1 MSALDPKTIRPQRD
15 WVTVLMEERKS
26 KLESGIFLPSAE
38 TGVEKV
44 TEGAGTI
51 VNVGPGE
58 LNQTLGLSTGQRI
71 LLRSYLKYANVIPT
85 DEYWPSGAK
94 KEYFFMSSKDIMA
107 VVLGDLEVGVFS
119 RPAVSGA
126 V

>member
-1 MSALDPKTIRPQRD
+1 MSAYDPKTIRPQRD

-26 KLESGIFLPSAE
+26 QLSSGIFLPGSE

-51 VNVGPGE
+51 VGVGPGE
-58 LNQTLGLSTGQRI
+58 INQALDLSPGQRI
-71 LLRSYLKYANVIPT
+71 LLRSYLKYANAIPT
-85 DEYWPSGAK
+85 EETWPSGAK

-107 VVLGDLEVGVFS
+107 LIPRDTDVGVFS
-119 RPAVSGA
+119 RPAVSGK